1 MDEKQEKHQISSS
14 SDSIQNDK
22 EYYTGDVASVEQQ
35 ESVEKKEPY
44 KLKRTLKSRH
54 LSMISL
60 GGVIGQGLFLS
71 AGGNLYQG
79 GPAGALIAY
88 AIIGFIVFWVA
99 YSLGEMA
106 TYIPV
111 SGSFTVFARRF
122 VDHSFG
128 AMIGYNYWGCWAI
141 IVAAEL
147 VALPLVMQFWTDKV
161 PDAAWSLMWLV
172 IIFIL
177 NLFGARGYGEA
188 EYWFSM
194 IKVLTII
201 IFIIVGAFISGGV
214 IGDEV
219 YGFKY
224 WQNGGAF
231 PHGALGVVNS
241 FVLASFSMQGTEI
254 IGITAGECSNPL
266 KQVPRAIKN
275 VVWRIV
281 IFYLCSVFIM
291 GQIIPWDDKSNLNK
305 DSQDATVSPFTL
317 VFEKGSLDAVAQIM
331 NVVILITVLSCAN
344 SGLYVST
351 RTLCALANEG
361 IAWRRLGYINR
372 WGVPIYAL
380 TCSALVSIVTF
391 VTSLIPGKALYSVLT
406 SLSGVAGFVTWAGI
420 ALSHYR
426 FRKAFIA
433 QGKDLSIIPMRAP
446 WHPFG
451 DLFVMIACCV
461 IALMTG
467 YSYFYPPDAVGL
479 VGNYA
484 GIIMCAIGWAI
495 TKWWTK
501 SKMIPPAEI
510 DVDTGVS
517 EQIGKPQE
525 EENDITGNFFQRT
538 FKRLVIIFT

>member
-1 MDEKQEKHQISSS
+1 
-14 SDSIQNDK
+14 
-22 EYYTGDVASVEQQ
+22 
-35 ESVEKKEPY
+35 
-44 KLKRTLKSRH
+44 
-54 LSMISL
+54 MISL

-111 SGSFTVFARRF
+111 SGSFTIFARRF
-122 VDHSFG
+122 VDDSFG
-128 AMIGYNYWGCWAI
+128 AMIGYNYWACWAI
-141 IVAAEL
+141 VVAAEL
-147 VALPLVMQFWTDKV
+147 VALPLVMQFWTDVV

-194 IKVLTII
+194 IKVLTIV

-241 FVLASFSMQGTEI
+241 FVLASFSMMGTEI
-254 IGITAGECSNPL
+254 IGITAGECSNPI
-266 KQVPRAIKN
+266 KQVPRAIKT

-281 IFYLCSVFIM
+281 IFYLFSVFIM
-291 GQIIPWDDKSNLNK
+291 GQIIPWNDKHNLNK

-351 RTLCALANEG
+351 RTLCALAEEG
-361 IAWRRLGYINR
+361 IAWKRLAYINR

-406 SLSGVAGFVTWAGI
+406 SLSGVAGFVTWSGI

-426 FRKAFIA
+426 FRKAFKA
-433 QGKDLSIIPMRAP
+433 QNKDYSVIPIRAP
-446 WHPFG
+446 LHPFG

-517 EQIGKPQE
+517 TQIGNYE
-525 EENDITGNFFQRT
+525 EEKPDITGNIFQRT
-538 FKRLVIIFT
+538 WKRLVIIFT